1 MEKIL
6 FFESQG
12 VLGPCQRE
20 EMPLAGTA
28 AMLFTRR
35 HSGFVTGSS
44 KREHTQ
50 YMAQGA
56 KLTTLPNLS
65 HFASLQAPDEYSRS
79 VLDFID
85 AK

>member
-1 MEKIL
+1 
-6 FFESQG
+6 
-12 VLGPCQRE
+12 
-20 EMPLAGTA
+20 MPLAGTA

-35 HSGFVTGSS
+35 HSGFVAGSR

-50 YMAQGA
+50 YMAGAIQGA